1 MRRVDR
7 RERRIRTND
16 ETKVKESG
24 RVMKLKQK
32 QCGGI
37 LWRVKA
43 PRAENRSTNKLKSR
57 VKIIIK
63 HKVGGRMRF
72 SEKFTLQYI

>member
-1 MRRVDR
+1 
-7 RERRIRTND
+7 
-16 ETKVKESG
+16 
-24 RVMKLKQK
+24 MKLKQK
-32 QCGGI
+32 ECGGI

-43 PRAENRSTNKLKSR
+43 PGAENRSTNKLKSR